1 MFCIAVHFLSSLLG
15 SVNQCTYFQYTL
27 QYEKHIQ
34 KEITDLNIEI
44 NKVKKVLISLCRGN
58 VYSYKEKEDILDE
71 FVAEMDEIKRG
82 N

>member
-1 MFCIAVHFLSSLLG
+1 ME
-15 SVNQCTYFQYTL
+15 NK
-27 QYEKHIQ
+27 KHIQ

-58 VYSYKEKEDILDE
+58 VCTYKEKEDILDE